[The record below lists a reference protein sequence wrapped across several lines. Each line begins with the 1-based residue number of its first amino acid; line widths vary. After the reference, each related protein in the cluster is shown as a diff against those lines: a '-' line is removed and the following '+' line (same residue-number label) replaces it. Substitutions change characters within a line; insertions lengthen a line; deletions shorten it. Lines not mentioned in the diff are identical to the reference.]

1 MILLRLIAQS
11 HCHLLGVLWQAIALI
26 NNIYI
31 LSSCLRV
38 VERLGACLSHRHRSG
53 TLVLELWLT
62 FAREADLMLLL
73 HLIDLSLLLLHDF
86 GQLKLVLELLGDVA
100 ASTLRGRLLVI
111 DREHLLLP
119 ARLVHVYRASCLLLY
134 RLELIGYGV
143 GLSDLIR
150 HS

>member
-1 MILLRLIAQS
+1 M
-11 HCHLLGVLWQAIALI
+11 
-26 NNIYI
+26 
-31 LSSCLRV
+31 RV
-38 VERLGACLSHRHRSG
+38 VERLGASLSHRHRRG

-62 FAREADLMLLL
+62 FAREADLMLLF

-119 ARLVHVYRASCLLLY
+119 ARLVHVYRASSLLLY

-150 HS
+150 HA